1 MLLNVFSESVTKSYQ
16 RKEPARVTAYTIQ
29 AQSTGT
35 KHKQLK
41 EKRSM
46 ENYVRIYN
54 KYTLPKPKHRNGE
67 FIKSCILYRKSCIN
81 TQL

>member
-1 MLLNVFSESVTKSYQ
+1 MLQSVFSKSVAKSYQ

-41 EKRSM
+41 EK
-46 ENYVRIYN
+46 EA
-54 KYTLPKPKHRNGE
+54 
-67 FIKSCILYRKSCIN
+67 
-81 TQL
+81 

>member
-1 MLLNVFSESVTKSYQ
+1 MLLSVFSKSVAKSYQ

-41 EKRSM
+41 KKKRRKLRSHIQK
-46 ENYVRIYN
+46 IYAAE
-54 KYTLPKPKHRNGE
+54 T
-67 FIKSCILYRKSCIN
+67 
-81 TQL
+81 

>member
-1 MLLNVFSESVTKSYQ
+1 MLLSVFSKSVAKSYQ

-41 EKRSM
+41 EKKKHGKLRSHIQQ
-46 ENYVRIYN
+46 IYAAE
-54 KYTLPKPKHRNGE
+54 T
-67 FIKSCILYRKSCIN
+67 
-81 TQL
+81 

>member
-1 MLLNVFSESVTKSYQ
+1 MLLSVFSKSVAKSYQ

-41 EKRSM
+41 EKKRRKLRSHIQQ
-46 ENYVRIYN
+46 IYAAE
-54 KYTLPKPKHRNGE
+54 T
-67 FIKSCILYRKSCIN
+67 
-81 TQL
+81 